1 MNLAIIRKTISD
13 YALIWLGALVLLTG
27 FVILFVFATH
37 SVPMEQGREWIEL
50 PWVRAFLQAM
60 VGADM
65 AEGFTP
71 NGITSF
77 AFSHPFT
84 WVVLVTFMLTLT
96 SGVLVGEVDRGTMDL
111 LAGLPVSRVSIYAS
125 VSGVIL
131 LMGLPLCWA
140 MWSGV
145 AFGRRVVGGDQI
157 SMEHL
162 QAVAWHLYVTYVYVA
177 CFGMAVSAISKRRG
191 NAIAFAFAAIFGS
204 FVLNFLCALW
214 PAARKVEWLS
224 FLHFYTP
231 LPIARTG
238 EIMQKHM
245 LILLIGAAA
254 WWTLGLIV
262 FCRRD
267 IHAA

>member
-1 MNLAIIRKTISD
+1 MNLALMRKTLAD
-13 YALIWLGALVLLTG
+13 YGLIWLGALVLLSG

-37 SVPMEQGREWIEL
+37 SVPMEHSREWLQL
-50 PWVRAFLQAM
+50 PWVKAFLQAM

-65 AEGFTP
+65 TEGFSPT
-71 NGITSF
+71 GITSF

-111 LAGLPVSRVSIYAS
+111 LAGLPVSRTAIYAS
-125 VSGVIL
+125 TSAVIV

-140 MWSGV
+140 MWSGI
-145 AFGRRVVGGDQI
+145 ALGRRAVGDDDI
-157 SMEHL
+157 AMDRM
-162 QAVAWHLYVTYVYVA
+162 QAVAWHLFVTYVYVA
-177 CFGMAVSAISKRRG
+177 CFAMAVSAFSKRRG

-204 FVLNFLCALW
+204 FVLNFLCAMW
-214 PAARKVEWLS
+214 PAARTVEWLS

-231 LPIARTG
+231 LPVARTG
-238 EIMQKHM
+238 EIIQKHM

-254 WWTLGLIV
+254 WWTLGLVV
-262 FCRRD
+262 FRRRD

>member
-1 MNLAIIRKTISD
+1 MNLAIIRKTITD
-13 YALIWLGALVLLTG
+13 YYLIWQGALILLMG
-27 FVILFVFATH
+27 FVILFIFATH

-65 AEGFTP
+65 AEGFSPT
-71 NGITSF
+71 GITSF

-96 SGVLVGEVDRGTMDL
+96 SGVLVGEIDRGTMDL
-111 LAGLPVSRVSIYAS
+111 LAGLPVSRTSIYSSVSI
-125 VSGVIL
+125 VIL
-131 LMGLPLCWA
+131 LMGLPLVWA

-145 AFGRRVVGGDQI
+145 AFGRKVVGDDMI
-157 SMEHL
+157 AIRRLM
-162 QAVAWHLYVTYVYVA
+162 AVAWHLYVTYVYVA
-177 CFGMAVSAISKRRG
+177 CFAMAVSACSKRRG

-231 LPIARTG
+231 LPVSRTG
-238 EIMQKHM
+238 IIPQKD
-245 LILLIGAAA
+245 LLTLLIGAAA

-262 FCRRD
+262 FRRRD